1 MNGRLGKRGL
11 LRGVLDAL
19 VHCLSISVCPI
30 YVWFFLSGVAA
41 GNMWSQF
48 ILKTICYYVVEY
60 RVGGDGDE
68 IKRSCFRV
76 ALRWAALAQVE
87 RVFVYISHGMI
98 LRVWSGLVWSGRVAS
113 CWSAV
118 GVGTRYRLHGQ

>member
-1 MNGRLGKRGL
+1 
-11 LRGVLDAL
+11 
-19 VHCLSISVCPI
+19 
-30 YVWFFLSGVAA
+30 
-41 GNMWSQF
+41 
-48 ILKTICYYVVEY
+48 
-60 RVGGDGDE
+60 VGGDGDE

-98 LRVWSGLVWSGRVAS
+98 LRVWSSLVWSGRVAS